1 LTGRRIWRAVALV
14 FLIVLCVVRYGLR
27 RLRRPQTLEERALWL
42 HDTTRLVLDRAGV
55 AIQVDGRPATH
66 GLVVSNHLTYLDIPI
81 YSAVMPCFFVSK
93 AEVDGW
99 WLFGQAARNGGTIFI
114 NRSSMASG
122 NAAAEAI
129 ADRLHLPVPVL
140 LFPEATSTDGAEVR
154 KFHGRLMQPAIAA
167 GAPITAA
174 AIRYTV
180 EAGVPE
186 REVSWSGGEKFL
198 PNVWKLLG
206 MSGITAHIC
215 FGDPRIFADRRIAA
229 SETRAEVAAMRE
241 AGAMAIK

>member
-1 LTGRRIWRAVALV
+1 MVRRIWRAVALV
-14 FLIVLCVVRYGLR
+14 SLIVLCVVRYGLR
-27 RLRRPQTLEERALWL
+27 RMRGPQTLEARALWL
-42 HDTTRLVLDRAGV
+42 HDTTRLVLEQAGV
-55 AIQVDGRPATH
+55 VIEVEGQPAAR

-81 YSAVMPCFFVSK
+81 YSSVMPCFFVSK
-93 AEVDGW
+93 VEVDGW
-99 WLFGQAARNGGTIFI
+99 WLFGQAARNGGTIFLK
-114 NRSSMASG
+114 RTSMASA

-129 ADRLHLPVPVL
+129 AERLRLPVPVL

-180 EAGVPE
+180 EAGAPE
-186 REVSWSGGEKFL
+186 REVCWSGGEKFL

-215 FGDPRIFADRRIAA
+215 FGDTRIYADRRIAA
-229 SETRAEVAAMRE
+229 AETRAEVAAMRE
-241 AGAMAIK
+241 AGAMALK